1 MGLMKRYLVAVV
13 GVPGSPADSQRSE
26 VGAYRTESAARQAGS
41 DEWRR
46 ILFVHAPHIDRY
58 RVVIERD
65 GAEVGE
71 VPMPEVP
78 ADAAP
83 GILDE
88 TVTPLGVSVGAAG
101 ERIEVDEAEAVE
113 EEAVEEVAVEEAVA
127 VAEVAAVDDAVA
139 PVTDLEAL
147 GSTGEMA
154 VIEDEDPLDAQITG
168 QHPAVNRD
176 DLGEIAADEP
186 TPASL
191 VNLDADEPEPAPAAP
206 PAPSYVI
213 DDPPDGPVPEDI
225 IAKFAEALR
234 GEEERAAD
242 RDRDRGK

>member
-13 GVPGSPADSQRSE
+13 GVPGSPAESQRSE

-101 ERIEVDEAEAVE
+101 ERIEVDE
-113 EEAVEEVAVEEAVA
+113 EVAVEEAVA

-191 VNLDADEPEPAPAAP
+191 VNLDTDEPEPAPAAP

-213 DDPPDGPVPEDI
+213 DDPPDGPVPEDV

-234 GEEERAAD
+234 GEEERAAE

>member
-13 GVPGSPADSQRSE
+13 GVPGSPAESQRSE
-26 VGAYRTESAARQAGS
+26 VGAYRTEAAARQAGS

-113 EEAVEEVAVEEAVA
+113 EVVVEEAVA

-176 DLGEIAADEP
+176 DLGEIAADKP

-234 GEEERAAD
+234 GEEERAAE

>member
-1 MGLMKRYLVAVV
+1 MKRYLVAVV

>member
-1 MGLMKRYLVAVV
+1 MKRYLVAVV
-13 GVPGSPADSQRSE
+13 GVPGSPAESQRSE

-101 ERIEVDEAEAVE
+101 ERIEVDEE
-113 EEAVEEVAVEEAVA
+113 EAVEEAVA

-234 GEEERAAD
+234 GEEERAAE

>member
-13 GVPGSPADSQRSE
+13 GVPGSPAQSQRSE
-26 VGAYRTESAARQAGS
+26 VGAYRTEAAARQAGS

-101 ERIEVDEAEAVE
+101 ERIEV
-113 EEAVEEVAVEEAVA
+113 EEVEAAEEAVA

-191 VNLDADEPEPAPAAP
+191 VNLDPDEPEIEPTP
-206 PAPSYVI
+206 PPTPSYVI
-213 DDPPDGPVPEDI
+213 DEPPDGPVPEDI

-234 GEEERAAD
+234 GEEERAAE
-242 RDRDRGK
+242 RDRERGK